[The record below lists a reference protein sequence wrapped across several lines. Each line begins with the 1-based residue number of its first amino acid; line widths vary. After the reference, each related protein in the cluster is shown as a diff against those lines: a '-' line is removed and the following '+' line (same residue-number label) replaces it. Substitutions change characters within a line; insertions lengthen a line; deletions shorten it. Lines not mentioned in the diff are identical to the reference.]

1 MKPTLAQAVEIAK
14 TYFAAE
20 VAANEIE
27 FEVAEGFIA
36 YISKEGRVSVC
47 SLPSSSTSGSGAE

>member
-1 MKPTLAQAVEIAK
+1 MEIAK
-14 TYFAAE
+14 TYFAANT
-20 VAANEIE
+20 AANEIE